1 MALVRYH
8 LGGPTV
14 RKVSL
19 IASSQI
25 IGRGSLNWI
34 AERPIVVSFEVTD
47 SCTCYCHH
55 CDHGGPKDDSANL
68 RPHEYRRYMEALRPC
83 VVQVSGGEPMMRDDL
98 AEIVR
103 QIKGGGRVP
112 YTILVSN
119 WSLMT
124 EERYLELH
132 AAGVDQFSVSLDFP
146 DERHDDFRMHPGLYK
161 HLSEIVPRLARL
173 GHDDIVLNSCITS
186 ANVGEIA
193 AIAGKAREWG
203 VNLCYSA
210 YSPRRTGSRDYCL
223 KTPEQLRSLNEGLDL
238 VERMRDESNW
248 IVNSRSTLDATR
260 RYFAEGGAPGCKAGL
275 RFLVVRSDGMLQPC
289 SMQFQQFPLEARERM
304 VREFTA
310 HNTCGE
316 CYVSIRSYLDKS
328 FTQLAGENIAE
339 FFSLQMREPS

>member
-1 MALVRYH
+1 M
-8 LGGPTV
+8 
-14 RKVSL
+14 RKTSF
-19 IASSQI
+19 IASNRI

-34 AERPIVVSFEVTD
+34 AGRPIVVSFEVTD
-47 SCTCYCHH
+47 SCTCYCRH
-55 CDHGGPKDDSANL
+55 CDHGGPKDESANL
-68 RPHEYRRYMEALRPC
+68 RPQEYRRYMEALRPC

-103 QIKGGGRVP
+103 EIKGGAQVP

-124 EERYLELH
+124 EERYLELR

-146 DERHDDFRMHPGLYK
+146 DERHDDFRVHPGLYK

-186 ANVGEIA
+186 ANVGEIT

-210 YSPRRTGSRDYCL
+210 YSPKRTGSREYCL
-223 KTPEQLRSLNEGLDL
+223 ERPEQLRALNAGLDM
-238 VERMRDESNW
+238 VEGMRDETNW

-304 VREFTA
+304 AREFTA

-328 FTQLAGENIAE
+328 FRQLLGENVAE
-339 FFSLQMREPS
+339 FFSLQGREKAD

>member
-1 MALVRYH
+1 
-8 LGGPTV
+8 
-14 RKVSL
+14 
-19 IASSQI
+19 
-25 IGRGSLNWI
+25 
-34 AERPIVVSFEVTD
+34 
-47 SCTCYCHH
+47 
-55 CDHGGPKDDSANL
+55 
-68 RPHEYRRYMEALRPC
+68 MEALRPC

-103 QIKGGGRVP
+103 EIKGGAQVP

-124 EERYLELH
+124 EERYLELR

-146 DERHDDFRMHPGLYK
+146 DERHDDFRVHPGLYK

-193 AIAGKAREWG
+193 AMAGKAREWG

-210 YSPRRTGSRDYCL
+210 YSPKRTGSREYCL
-223 KTPEQLRSLNEGLDL
+223 ERPEQLRALNAGLDM
-238 VERMRDESNW
+238 VEGMRDETNW

-260 RYFAEGGAPGCKAGL
+260 RYFAEGGTPGCKAGL

-289 SMQFQQFPLEARERM
+289 SMQFQQFPLEARECM
-304 VREFTA
+304 AREFTA

-328 FTQLAGENIAE
+328 FTQLLGENVAE
-339 FFSLQMREPS
+339 FFSLQGREKAD

>member
-1 MALVRYH
+1 
-8 LGGPTV
+8 
-14 RKVSL
+14 
-19 IASSQI
+19 
-25 IGRGSLNWI
+25 
-34 AERPIVVSFEVTD
+34 
-47 SCTCYCHH
+47 
-55 CDHGGPKDDSANL
+55 
-68 RPHEYRRYMEALRPC
+68 MEALRPC

-98 AEIVR
+98 VEIVR
-103 QIKGGGRVP
+103 EIKGGAQVP

-124 EERYLELH
+124 EERYLELR

-146 DERHDDFRMHPGLYK
+146 DERHDDFRVHPGLYK

-193 AIAGKAREWG
+193 AMAGKAREWG

-210 YSPRRTGSRDYCL
+210 YSPKRTGSREYCL
-223 KTPEQLRSLNEGLDL
+223 ERPEQLRALNAGLDM
-238 VERMRDESNW
+238 VEGMRDETNW

-260 RYFAEGGAPGCKAGL
+260 RYFAEGGTPGCKAGL

-289 SMQFQQFPLEARERM
+289 SMQFRQFPLEARERM
-304 VREFTA
+304 AREFTA

-328 FTQLAGENIAE
+328 FRQLLGENVAE
-339 FFSLQMREPS
+339 FFSLQGREKAD